1 MSQLYP
7 LTCPVYVYSC
17 SIYDAIVCHYLT
29 RISCFAIRVEPCS
42 DPGYATGTASST
54 GSSASSGTMY
64 GRLMTQDQL
73 AAFAANAAAQGA
85 VTSDFMAKNGSSQPT
100 IPIVHHFN
108 LSNVVTNTM
117 SVINPTIMN
126 SSLNSCFASSLLTPK
141 SAIGSSSSLGDGP
154 SSRLKIRDPKTAPIR
169 KLSVDLIRTYKHI
182 NEVYYAKKKRRAQQ
196 ASGDELNSNHANKKE
211 RKLFNDG
218 YDDENHD
225 YIIRNGEKVLERY
238 EIDSLIGKG
247 SFGQVVKAFDQEDQA
262 YVAIKI
268 IKNKKPF
275 LTQAQIEVKL
285 LEMMNNKEVDN
296 SILASG
302 KEKIGMILHYGHCLE
317 LMMI

>member
-1 MSQLYP
+1 
-7 LTCPVYVYSC
+7 
-17 SIYDAIVCHYLT
+17 
-29 RISCFAIRVEPCS
+29 
-42 DPGYATGTASST
+42 
-54 GSSASSGTMY
+54 
-64 GRLMTQDQL
+64 MTQDQL

-85 VTSDFMAKNGSSQPT
+85 VTSDFLTKNTSSQPT
-100 IPIVHHFN
+100 IPIVHHFH
-108 LSNVVTNTM
+108 LPTVTSTM
-117 SVINPTIMN
+117 GVINPTTMN
-126 SSLNSCFASSLLTPK
+126 SSLNSCFATSILNPK
-141 SAIGSSSSLGDGP
+141 IGIGSSSSLEGT
-154 SSRLKIRDPKTAPIR
+154 SSRLKIRDPKTAPLR

-196 ASGDELNSNHANKKE
+196 ATGDELNSSHKKE

-218 YDDENHD
+218 YDDDNHD
-225 YIIRNGEKVLERY
+225 YIIRNGEKVLDRY

-247 SFGQVVKAFDQEDQA
+247 SFGQVVKAFDQEDQT

-302 KEKIGMILHYGHCLE
+302 KEKIGKIKQL
-317 LMMI
+317 